1 MRTPKT
7 VEVDKTM
14 NKYGF
19 IGNMRKPFTV
29 LTWLASKGVPE
40 VEGSGT
46 AGYCF
51 YETQSG
57 YKFKSLD
64 KLISQE
70 KKVTYNATDVVNQI
84 KKHKITRLLI
94 M

>member
-1 MRTPKT
+1 
-7 VEVDKTM
+7 M
-14 NKYGF
+14 NKYGS
-19 IGNMRKPFTV
+19 IGNIEKPFTV

-64 KLISQE
+64 KLIP
-70 KKVTYNATDVVNQI
+70 
-84 KKHKITRLLI
+84 TRKESNI
-94 M
+94 

>member
-1 MRTPKT
+1 M
-7 VEVDKTM
+7 
-14 NKYGF
+14 
-19 IGNMRKPFTV
+19 

-70 KKVTYNATDVVNQI
+70 KKVTYNATDVVNPNKKAQNYQI
-84 KKHKITRLLI
+84 INYVTNRNQNMLENFVLVHILVSEHTSI
-94 M
+94 H